1 MDALV
6 RDNHELAI

>member
-6 RDNHELAI
+6 RRSFRR